1 VREVDLAL
9 KIALGAMRSVKNLAV
24 VVIPLMILM
33 QLARD
38 YRLME
43 RLLGAFAPVSRALGM
58 SKRASL
64 PLLVG
69 LAFGLAYGAGVIIQA
84 SEEEG
89 LSLRDRFLVILF
101 LVGCHAVVE
110 DTLVFVAVGAN
121 GWLLITA
128 RILAASAITV
138 LCARFLPRS
147 AFRVK
152 VDPHGDRCGG

>member
-1 VREVDLAL
+1 MELLWHILLGAL
-9 KIALGAMRSVKNLAV
+9 KSVKNLAV

-38 YRLME
+38 YKLME
-43 RLLGAFAPVSRALGM
+43 RMLNAFSPVSSALGI
-58 SKRASL
+58 SRRASL

-69 LAFGLAYGAGVIIQA
+69 LGFGLAYGAGVIIQV

-89 LSLRDRFLVILF
+89 LSMRDRFLVVLF

-121 GWLLITA
+121 GWLLLVARLSVAALITA
-128 RILAASAITV
+128 I
-138 LCARFLPRS
+138 CARFLPAR
-147 AFRVK
+147 AFSVANEE
-152 VDPHGDRCGG
+152 DFH